1 MNELSRLAAAVPPGV
16 REVCEVL
23 VRAGHEAVTVGGAV
37 RDAMLGRDPGDWDV
51 ATSAHPDAVIA
62 LFGHTIPTGLQ
73 HGTVTVMIGRGKARE
88 AIEVTTYRGEGAYHD
103 GRRPESVVFGV
114 PLVEDLARRDLVVN
128 AIAYDPVKGEL
139 HDPFDG
145 RGDIAARRLRAVG
158 DATARFT
165 EDGLR
170 VMRAIRF
177 AATLGFEL
185 DAATEAA
192 IPAALPSLAK
202 VSRERVKVELDKT
215 LGAPAPGP
223 SLEIARRTGVLAQ
236 ELPEALAGIVRLPD
250 SAADGGA
257 AAGEDPIW
265 RHRLAWIDALA
276 ADAVLRATALLSGV
290 DGAAA
295 DATWRRLK
303 GANDERDRLV
313 RLVKAAWTGRD
324 GELPAP
330 ALRRVLAAAGRARGD
345 DLVALWNARAVAS
358 AAVPAAA
365 VVDALA
371 VAGPEAAAGAAARAD
386 AAAAVAAAAAA
397 ILARGDALAA
407 GDLVITGGDLMKE
420 LGIPPSREV
429 GRLLDVALQAVLD
442 DPTRNTRDELL
453 AIARAAQTK

>member
-1 MNELSRLAAAVPPGV
+1 MASAELDRLAAAVPPGV

-51 ATSAHPDAVIA
+51 ATSAHPDEVVK

-73 HGTVTVMIGRGKARE
+73 HGTVTVVIGRGKARE

-103 GRRPESVVFGV
+103 GRRPESVIFGV

-128 AIAYDPVKGEL
+128 AIAFDPVSGTL

-158 DATARFT
+158 DAAERFT

-177 AATLGFEL
+177 AATLGFAL
-185 DAATEAA
+185 DPATEAA

-202 VSRERVKVELDKT
+202 VSRERVKVELDK
-215 LGAPAPGP
+215 LLAAPAPGEA
-223 SLEIARRTGVLAQ
+223 LEIARRTGVLAQ
-236 ELPEALAGIVRLPD
+236 ELPEALAGD
-250 SAADGGA
+250 EAA
-257 AAGEDPIW
+257 W
-265 RHRLAWIDALA
+265 RHRAVWVDAA
-276 ADAVLRATALLSGV
+276 PADVVLRAAALLSGV
-290 DGAAA
+290 DGPAA

-313 RLVKAAWTGRD
+313 RLVKAAWTGK
-324 GELPAP
+324 GGALAEP
-330 ALRRVLAAAGRARGD
+330 ALRRVLAAAGRARGPE
-345 DLVALWNARAVAS
+345 LVTLWRARGDAPGTAVAT
-358 AAVPAAA
+358 
-365 VVDALA
+365 
-371 VAGPEAAAGAAARAD
+371 
-386 AAAAVAAAAAA
+386 AAAAV
-397 ILARGDALAA
+397 LARGDALAA
-407 GDLVITGGDLMKE
+407 GELAIGGGDLMKE

-429 GRLLDVALQAVLD
+429 GRLLERALEAVLD
-442 DPTRNTRDELL
+442 DPAKNTREQLL
-453 AIARAAQTK
+453 AIARSARAG